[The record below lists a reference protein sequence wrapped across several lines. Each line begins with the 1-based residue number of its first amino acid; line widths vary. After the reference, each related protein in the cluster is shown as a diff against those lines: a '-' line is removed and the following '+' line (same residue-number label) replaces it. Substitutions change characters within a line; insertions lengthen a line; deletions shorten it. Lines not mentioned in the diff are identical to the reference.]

1 MIELLHYFFSPFK
14 RPKLQFYFGPTII
27 GTPYFLP
34 RRAVKDPDNPGR
46 LRFIPK
52 KFGFDFCKLGWKTK
66 WKDTDYIFEWRP
78 IFSFVFFGY
87 QFAIQVI
94 AIDEHH
100 YWESWLFYQRHTD
113 KNQSVFNRVQQ
124 TIKEFPQNWSQ
135 TKDGETIKIDYYQ
148 TILKDKWKPKSLA
161 DLRDQKLKMI
171 NI

>member
-14 RPKLQFYFGPTII
+14 RPKLQFYFGPIII

-148 TILKDKWKPKSLA
+148 TILKDKWRPKSQS

>member
-124 TIKEFPQNWSQ
+124 MIKEFPQNWSQ

-148 TILKDKWKPKSLA
+148 TILKDKWKPKSLS
-161 DLRDQKLKMI
+161 DLREQKLKSI

>member
-14 RPKLQFYFGPTII
+14 RPKLKFYFGKVII

-34 RRAVKDPDNPGR
+34 RSSVKDPDNPGR
-46 LRFIPK
+46 MKFIPK
-52 KFGFDFCKLGWKTK
+52 KIGFDFCKLGWKTK
-66 WKDTDYIFEWRP
+66 WKDTDYRFEWRP

-135 TKDGETIKIDYYQ
+135 NKDGETIEIDYYQ

>member
-66 WKDTDYIFEWRP
+66 WKDTDYRFEWRP

-94 AIDEHH
+94 AIEEHH

-148 TILKDKWKPKSLA
+148 TILKDKWKPKSLS
-161 DLRDQKLKMI
+161 DLREQKLKSI